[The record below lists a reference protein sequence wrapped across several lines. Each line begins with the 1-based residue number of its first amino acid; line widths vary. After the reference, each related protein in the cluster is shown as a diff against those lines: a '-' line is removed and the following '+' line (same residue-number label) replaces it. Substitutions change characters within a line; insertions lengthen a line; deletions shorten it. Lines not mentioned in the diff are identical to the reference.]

1 MTGSFLSAVSF
12 IRWINGLDGQ
22 KMDVWMDRLKKWIGA

>member
-22 KMDVWMDRLKKWIGA
+22 KIEDGCVDG